1 MAALKRWN
9 PYEAAI
15 LLDGYLRIIHG
26 ELTKKEA
33 VAIVSQKL
41 RKMAANQGIELDD
54 VYRNEA
60 GVHFQMYGIESAYQ
74 GFTGAKRASK
84 LFIETVRLY
93 REERERFDQLL
104 KEAEALVA
112 GKM

>member
-9 PYEAAI
+9 SYEAAI
-15 LLDGYLRIIHG
+15 LLNDYLRVISG
-26 ELTKKEA
+26 ELTEKEA
-33 VAIVSQKL
+33 VTIVSQKL
-41 RKMAANQGIELDD
+41 RKMAVNQGMELDD

-60 GVHFQMYGIESAYQ
+60 GIHFQMYAMESAYQ
-74 GFTGAKRASK
+74 GFTGTKRASK
-84 LFIETVRLY
+84 LFTETVRLY
-93 REERERFDQLL
+93 REEREQFNQLL

>member
-15 LLDGYLRIIHG
+15 LLNDYLRVING
-26 ELTKKEA
+26 ELTEKEA
-33 VAIVSQKL
+33 VPIVSQKL
-41 RKMAANQGIELDD
+41 RKMAANQGMELDD

-60 GVHFQMYGIESAYQ
+60 GIHFQMYAMESAYQ
-74 GFTGAKRASK
+74 EFTGTKRASK

-93 REERERFDQLL
+93 QEEPERFNQLL

>member
-60 GVHFQMYGIESAYQ
+60 GIHFQMYGIESAYQ
-74 GFTGAKRASK
+74 GFTGTKRASK

-93 REERERFDQLL
+93 REERKRFNQLL
-104 KEAEALVA
+104 KEAEDLVV
-112 GKM
+112 GKA